1 MLDEH
6 GVCRKICKKSSK
18 ELKILESIF
27 CKKKAVTQIKYDF
40 STRNCSQTFRQ
51 HQLCLIE
58 NISYDNSS
66 DAFSVRLKLYRC
78 RKMQTM
84 QKGKIQLC

>member
-6 GVCRKICKKSSK
+6 GVRTAPGAFLCIRYF
-18 ELKILESIF
+18 LMDVNILRIF
-27 CKKKAVTQIKYDF
+27 HCNK
-40 STRNCSQTFRQ
+40 TRNCSQTLRQ

-84 QKGKIQLC
+84 

>member
-6 GVCRKICKKSSK
+6 GVCRRICKKSSK
-18 ELKILESIF
+18 KLEILGSIF

-40 STRNCSQTFRQ
+40 STENCSQTFRQ
-51 HQLCLIE
+51 QLCLIQ

-78 RKMQTM
+78 RKLQTM
-84 QKGKIQLC
+84 

>member
-1 MLDEH
+1 MDGTIKGRCWIRIDPYHRTAMLDEH
-6 GVCRKICKKSSK
+6 G
-18 ELKILESIF
+18 
-27 CKKKAVTQIKYDF
+27 
-40 STRNCSQTFRQ
+40 TRNCSQTFRQ

-84 QKGKIQLC
+84 